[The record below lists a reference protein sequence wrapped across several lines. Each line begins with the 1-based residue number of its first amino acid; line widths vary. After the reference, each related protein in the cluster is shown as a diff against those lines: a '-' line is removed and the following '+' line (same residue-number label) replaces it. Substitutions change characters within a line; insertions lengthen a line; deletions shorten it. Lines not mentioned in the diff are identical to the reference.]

1 MPAAHNHEIARILAV
16 LLLVVGLSDGAFGAN
31 DSGKTKGSSEQTATA
46 GDAAAA
52 PAASPQASQP
62 QVEELQRRLEILA
75 AEVEKLRSGE
85 PQTVELTDRERRGL
99 GVSPSAAATYRRR
112 TEGVSLAGYGEMLLE
127 KFANENEA
135 GVGRGRPRTQ
145 LDFLRAVLYAGYR
158 FNDKFLFN
166 SEIEYEHGGEEIGVE
181 FAYLDY
187 MVNKHFTL
195 RGGML
200 LLPLG
205 LTNEFHEPTVFLGA
219 KRPETERRILPS
231 TWHENGAGVLGN
243 FGMLNFRAYVVNG
256 LKAEGFTS
264 SGIRD
269 GRQGGA
275 EAAAED
281 VAFAGRVDATPVP
294 GVFAGVGLYRGN
306 SGQGAIESGGASV
319 DAGTTIAE
327 VHGQAQIRGFDVR
340 GMFAQASIDD
350 AGALNLALG
359 RALNQPVG
367 ERMRGGYFQIGY
379 NVLSQMPT
387 TLSLMP
393 FVRVERVDTQNR
405 VPVGFTRDPSL
416 DGRFTTF
423 GVELKPIF
431 NVVIKTDYQWV
442 TNVAGTGRNQF
453 NVNLGYAF

>member
-1 MPAAHNHEIARILAV
+1 MI
-16 LLLVVGLSDGAFGAN
+16 
-31 DSGKTKGSSEQTATA
+31 
-46 GDAAAA
+46 
-52 PAASPQASQP
+52 
-62 QVEELQRRLEILA
+62 RRPP
-75 AEVEKLRSGE
+75 RS
-85 PQTVELTDRERRGL
+85 T
-99 GVSPSAAATYRRR
+99 
-112 TEGVSLAGYGEMLLE
+112 
-127 KFANENEA
+127 
-135 GVGRGRPRTQ
+135 
-145 LDFLRAVLYAGYR
+145 
-158 FNDKFLFN
+158 LFP
-166 SEIEYEHGGEEIGVE
+166 YT
-181 FAYLDY
+181 
-187 MVNKHFTL
+187 TL
-195 RGGML
+195 
-200 LLPLG
+200 
-205 LTNEFHEPTVFLGA
+205 
-219 KRPETERRILPS
+219 
-231 TWHENGAGVLGN
+231 
-243 FGMLNFRAYVVNG
+243 FR
-256 LKAEGFTS
+256 S
-264 SGIRD
+264 
-269 GRQGGA
+269 
-275 EAAAED
+275 AED

-319 DAGTTIAE
+319 DVGTTIAE

-431 NVVIKTDYQWV
+431 NIVIKMDYQWV
-442 TNVAGTGRNQF
+442 TNAAGTGRNQF